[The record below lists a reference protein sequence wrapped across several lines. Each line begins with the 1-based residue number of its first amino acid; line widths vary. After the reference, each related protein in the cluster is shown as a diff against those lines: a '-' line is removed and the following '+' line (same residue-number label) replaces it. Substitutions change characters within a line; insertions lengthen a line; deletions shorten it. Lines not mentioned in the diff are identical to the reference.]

1 MKCQYLLQAL
11 IPITLIAMVHP
22 ADAEVTLW
30 HQRCEGATDVC
41 YQEQISEGAPIKIF
55 PHGSGRL
62 QTSHAPVVVETLLSG
77 ELARVHFAFDDATL
91 SNDAKTILMRVAAE
105 LQTRKQSFVIAGHA
119 DSWGSESYNEALGL
133 ARAEEV
139 ARFLVD
145 LGVARQQ
152 LVVRSEGEAEPVAD
166 NIASTGRSL
175 NRRVELS
182 QPL

>member
-11 IPITLIAMVHP
+11 IPVTLIAMVNP
-22 ADAEVTLW
+22 ANAEDTQW
-30 HQRCEGATDVC
+30 HQRCEGATEVC
-41 YQEQISEGAPIKIF
+41 YQEQISEGASIKIF

-62 QTSHAPVVVETLLSG
+62 QTSHVPIVVETLLSG
-77 ELARVHFAFDDATL
+77 ELGRVHFAFDDANL
-91 SNDAKTILMRVAAE
+91 SNDAKTILTRVAAQ
-105 LQTRKQSFVIAGHA
+105 LQASKQSFVIAGHA
-119 DSWGSESYNEALGL
+119 DSWGSEPYNEALGL

-152 LVVRSEGEAEPVAD
+152 LVVRSKGEAEPVAD
-166 NIASTGRSL
+166 NMAATGRSL
-175 NRRVELS
+175 NRRVEVS